1 MTPRD
6 RVLAALHHEQPD
18 ETPYCVFFTQDARE
32 RLIRHTGNPKFDET
46 IHNAPLYLNTE
57 LPDGWK
63 EIAPGIWQDEFGV
76 QWNRT
81 IDHDIGVVCNTCIT
95 PDNLSSYKF
104 PDPGDPARFAQYPQ
118 LLRQHPDLFSH
129 ANIGFSLFERAWT
142 LIGMENLLMAMVD
155 QPDYVD
161 ALLDRIVAHN
171 LALVDGACA
180 HPVDVIHFGDD
191 WGQQNGLIM
200 GPALWR
206 RFIKPRFAAM
216 CARVRQHGK
225 YVSLHSCGCV
235 QSVFPDLIE
244 CGLHVFNPFQP
255 EVMNPVEMK
264 KKFGKHLTFHG
275 GISTQKTLPYG
286 TPEQTRQEVRRLIRE
301 VGKDGGYI
309 AAPAHCIPGDAKPE
323 NILAMIDELNHQG
336 R

>member
-18 ETPYCVFFTQDARE
+18 ETPYQIGFTQDAHASMV
-32 RLIRHTGNPKFDET
+32 RHTGDPNFEQ
-46 IHNAPLYLNTE
+46 ILRNALLYLNTE

-63 EIAPGIWQDEFGV
+63 EITPGIWRDEFGV

-95 PDNLSSYKF
+95 PDNLSSFQF
-104 PDPGDPARFAQYPQ
+104 PNPSDPARFNHYPQ
-118 LLRQHPDLFSH
+118 HLRQHPDLFSY

-200 GPALWR
+200 GPELWR

-216 CARVRQHGK
+216 CQRVRKHGK
-225 YVSLHSCGCV
+225 FVSLHSCGCV

-255 EVMNPVEMK
+255 EVMNPSEMK
-264 KKFGKHLTFHG
+264 KRFGKHLTFYG

-323 NILAMIDELNHQG
+323 NILAMIDELNHQS

>member
-1 MTPRD
+1 MTPRE
-6 RVLAALHHEQPD
+6 RVLAVLHHEQPD
-18 ETPYCVFFTQDARE
+18 ETPYQIGFTQDAHVSMV
-32 RLIRHTGNPKFDET
+32 RHTGDPNFDRVLR
-46 IHNAPLYLNTE
+46 NALLYLNTE

-95 PDNLSSYKF
+95 PDNLASYRF
-104 PDPGDPARFAQYPQ
+104 PNPRAPARFAAYPDQ
-118 LLRQHPDLFSH
+118 LRRHPDLVSY

-161 ALLDRIVAHN
+161 ALLDRIVEHN

-264 KKFGKHLTFHG
+264 KKFGKHLTFYG

-323 NILAMIDELNHQG
+323 NILAMIDELNHQS